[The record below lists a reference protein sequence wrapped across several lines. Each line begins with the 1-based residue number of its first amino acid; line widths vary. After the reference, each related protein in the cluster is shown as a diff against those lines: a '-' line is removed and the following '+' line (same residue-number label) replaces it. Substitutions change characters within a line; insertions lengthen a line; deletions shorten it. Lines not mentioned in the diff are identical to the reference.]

1 MRLNCI
7 LIIILIDKVPFLVLQ
22 TDIPIHWS
30 KWLIGEGSFLDTSA
44 SDTLENPISFF
55 EGFVKPLTI
64 ESNSKRMCLDQLAE
78 QNVANHTALGMDFPS
93 FPKEQSESN
102 LSSLDVV

>member
-1 MRLNCI
+1 M
-7 LIIILIDKVPFLVLQ
+7 
-22 TDIPIHWS
+22 
-30 KWLIGEGSFLDTSA
+30 
-44 SDTLENPISFF
+44 
-55 EGFVKPLTI
+55 KPLTI

-78 QNVANHTALGMDFPS
+78 QNIANHTALGMDFPS

>member
-1 MRLNCI
+1 M
-7 LIIILIDKVPFLVLQ
+7 
-22 TDIPIHWS
+22 
-30 KWLIGEGSFLDTSA
+30 
-44 SDTLENPISFF
+44 
-55 EGFVKPLTI
+55 KPLTI

-78 QNVANHTALGMDFPS
+78 QNIANHTALGMDFPR